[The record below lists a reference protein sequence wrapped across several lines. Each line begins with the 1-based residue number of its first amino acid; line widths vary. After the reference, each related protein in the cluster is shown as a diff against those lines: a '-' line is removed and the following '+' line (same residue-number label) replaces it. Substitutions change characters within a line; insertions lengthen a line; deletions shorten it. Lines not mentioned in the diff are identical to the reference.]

1 MNYENLGWLA
11 ETLATYFI
19 SKNRLPV
26 QRTGLGR
33 DQQVQELEHP
43 ASQGH
48 QEDPASL
55 RLDHGT
61 HGHPG
66 LNGYKDLHG
75 QYLVVDKGLRL
86 GTSKTA
92 FRQRFYRKEG
102 PHREVPFDRAEGR
115 DQAVDRGHHLEM
127 SAATTT
133 LCPT

>member
-11 ETLATYFI
+11 ETLVTYFI
-19 SKNRLPV
+19 S
-26 QRTGLGR
+26 RTARSRSTVGLGR
-33 DQQVQELEHP
+33 DQQECKTRVTQRVK
-43 ASQGH
+43 ATKR
-48 QEDPASL
+48 PASL

-61 HGHPG
+61 HGHPC

-102 PHREVPFDRAEGR
+102 PAPQVPFDGAEDEIKQLIG
-115 DQAVDRGHHLEM
+115 DI
-127 SAATTT
+127 T
-133 LCPT
+133 LR

>member
-19 SKNRLPV
+19 SKNRPLPV

-48 QEDPASL
+48 QEDPAPL

-61 HGHPG
+61 YGHPAS
-66 LNGYKDLHG
+66 NGYKDLHG
-75 QYLVVDKGLRL
+75 QYLVVDKGLRP
-86 GTSKTA
+86 GDQQTA

-102 PHREVPFDRAEGR
+102 LHREVPFDGAEDEIKQLIGDITWR
-115 DQAVDRGHHLEM
+115 
-127 SAATTT
+127 
-133 LCPT
+133 